1 MRMTVTTK
9 RVYGVMRMYPA
20 CNLSE
25 AIAAIKMAPTLTNK
39 DISMLVAAGVDVQVM
54 NEDIVK

>member
-39 DISMLVAAGVDVQVM
+39 DISLLISAGVDVKIQ
-54 NEDIVK
+54 EEK

>member
-1 MRMTVTTK
+1 MRMTVSVK
-9 RVYGVMRMYPA
+9 RVYGVLRMYPA

-39 DISMLVAAGVDVQVM
+39 DISLLISAGVDVQIM
-54 NEDIVK
+54 DEQLPR